1 MEPNMTLEQAYDL
14 LEEAVNQLENEA
26 LPMEESVALYV
37 RAGEL
42 MSFCMEQLN
51 DYNRKIEATD
61 RKLSQYFTEEP
72 NE

>member
-1 MEPNMTLEQAYDL
+1 MESNMTLEQAYDM
-14 LEEAVNQLENEA
+14 LEEAVKRLENEA
-26 LPMEESVALYV
+26 LPMEESVALYA

-51 DYNRKIEATD
+51 GYNRKIEETD
-61 RKLSQYFTEEP
+61 RRLAQYFTEEP

>member
-42 MSFCMEQLN
+42 MSFRMEQLTG
-51 DYNRKIEATD
+51 YNRKIEATD

>member
-14 LEEAVNQLENEA
+14 LEKAVNRLENEA

-51 DYNRKIEATD
+51 GYNRKIEATD
-61 RKLSQYFTEEP
+61 RKLAQYFTEEP